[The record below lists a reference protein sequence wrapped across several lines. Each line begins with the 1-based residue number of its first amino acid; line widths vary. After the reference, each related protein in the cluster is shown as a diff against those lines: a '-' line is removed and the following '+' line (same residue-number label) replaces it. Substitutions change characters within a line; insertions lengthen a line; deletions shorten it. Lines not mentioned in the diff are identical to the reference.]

1 MYADLVFRDLKDND
15 DTVRFTVIQDGAS
28 DENID
33 SMQESGLYFVKVQK
47 QLSHHMLETSKLISL
62 ILGKIKFGR

>member
-1 MYADLVFRDLKDND
+1 
-15 DTVRFTVIQDGAS
+15 
-28 DENID
+28 
-33 SMQESGLYFVKVQK
+33 MQESGLYFVKVQK